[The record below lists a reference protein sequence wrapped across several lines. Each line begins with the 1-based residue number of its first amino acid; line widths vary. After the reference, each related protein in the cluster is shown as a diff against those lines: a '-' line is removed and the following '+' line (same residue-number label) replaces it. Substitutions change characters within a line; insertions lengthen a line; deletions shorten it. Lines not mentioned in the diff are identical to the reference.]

1 MENYHSK
8 QLLAGLYP
16 RSSIN
21 LGGPLILGDRSI
33 CHLGVEL
40 SARVASRDQTKAH
53 VEVFFC
59 LLTWFSGEALPPYL
73 SQDHS
78 SDQCHP

>member
-16 RSSIN
+16 RGSIN
-21 LGGPLILGDRSI
+21 LGGPLIPGDRSI

-53 VEVFFC
+53 AEVFFR
-59 LLTWFSGEALPPYL
+59 LLM
-73 SQDHS
+73 
-78 SDQCHP
+78 

>member
-16 RSSIN
+16 RGSIN
-21 LGGPLILGDRSI
+21 LGGPLIPGDRSI

-40 SARVASRDQTKAH
+40 SARVASRDQTGIDS
-53 VEVFFC
+53 EWECFRSFFVIN
-59 LLTWFSGEALPPYL
+59 E
-73 SQDHS
+73 
-78 SDQCHP
+78 